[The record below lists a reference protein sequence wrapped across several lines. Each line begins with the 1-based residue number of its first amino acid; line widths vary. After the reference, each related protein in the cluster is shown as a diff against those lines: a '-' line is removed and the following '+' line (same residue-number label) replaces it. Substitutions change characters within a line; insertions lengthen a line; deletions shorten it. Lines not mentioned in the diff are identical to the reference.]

1 VTTAPVPA
9 WREFRRTVSVLV
21 LFGIVFGYVEAAAV
35 TYVRV
40 GYQPIHQRLH
50 PDTAPD
56 DLFPLI
62 TLDQWAHEG
71 HPYVQQPL
79 LEVAREVGTL
89 LVVALV
95 AAGGARD
102 VRQWFAGFVLA
113 FGVWD
118 VFYYLWLAVLIGWP
132 RSLLD
137 WDLVFAFPVPWASPV
152 LAPLLV
158 AVTMVAAGVVFLWRE
173 ASGRPVRPRPV
184 HWAAVLGGGL
194 VAVVAFWWDWR
205 NTLEGGVPNTF
216 NWPLFALGLGLGV
229 VGYLHAL
236 VTSRSANR

>member
-1 VTTAPVPA
+1 
-9 WREFRRTVSVLV
+9 VLV
-21 LFGIVFGYVEAAAV
+21 AFGVVFGYVEAAAV
-35 TYVRV
+35 AYVRV

-50 PDTAPD
+50 PDTAAD

-62 TLDQWAHEG
+62 TLDEWAREG
-71 HPYVQQPL
+71 HPYVRQPL

-118 VFYYLWLAVLIGWP
+118 VFYYLWLVVLIGWP

-137 WDLVFAFPVPWASPV
+137 WDLVFAFPVPWSGPV

-158 AVTMVAAGVVFLWRE
+158 AVTMIAAGVVFLWRE
-173 ASGRPVRPRPV
+173 AVGRPVRPRPV

-205 NTLEGGVPNTF
+205 NTLAGGVPNPF
-216 NWPLFALGLGLGV
+216 NWPLFAIGLGIGIA
-229 VGYLHAL
+229 GYLHAL
-236 VTSRSANR
+236 RRGRVGPA